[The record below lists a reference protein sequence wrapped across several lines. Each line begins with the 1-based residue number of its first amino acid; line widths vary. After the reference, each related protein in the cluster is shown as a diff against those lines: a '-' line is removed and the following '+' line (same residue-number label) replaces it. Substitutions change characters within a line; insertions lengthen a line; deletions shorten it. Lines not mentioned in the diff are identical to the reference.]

1 MIAMGAS
8 AQNTAGNPDWSELKT
23 PAPPAYSADGLIP
36 IDMPSHISV
45 KIGVDPSTIAVG
57 SDGVVRYVV
66 VMKNATGNMNAAFEG
81 IRCVTDE
88 VKTYARVGASGEWSL
103 TSDPQWRP
111 INDNVPSRHSIA
123 IARQGACVARVA
135 TSNQEVLKAL
145 KQRQRPTGKDIG
157 F

>member
-1 MIAMGAS
+1 MTVGVS

-23 PAPPAYSADGLIP
+23 PVPPAYSVEDLIP

-45 KIGVDPSTIAVG
+45 KIGVDPSTIMVG

-88 VKTYARVGASGEWSL
+88 VKTYARVGASREWSL
-103 TSDPQWRP
+103 ANDPQWRP
-111 INDNVPSRHSIA
+111 LNDNMPSRHSIA

-135 TSNQEVLKAL
+135 TSIPEVLKAL
-145 KQRQRPTGKDIG
+145 KQRQRPTGKDVG

>member
-1 MIAMGAS
+1 MMALGAS

-23 PAPPAYSADGLIP
+23 QAPPAYSIDGLIL

-66 VMKNATGNMNAAFEG
+66 VMKNGTGNMNAAFEG

-103 TSDPQWRP
+103 VDDPQWRA
-111 INDNVPSRHSIA
+111 INDNMPSRHSMA
-123 IARQGACVARVA
+123 IARQGACVARAA
-135 TSNQEVLKAL
+135 TSNSEVVKAL
-145 KQRQRPTGKDIG
+145 KQRHRPTGKDIG